1 MIIKNLKSKLITG
14 MFIIATSVALIG
26 CGKKEDGPLEVKI
39 AYFPNITHSQ
49 ALVMKDQNLLQD
61 KLGEEVNVEWINF
74 NAGPDEITAMFAG
87 EIDMGYIGP
96 VPAINA
102 YIKSKGDMNII
113 AGATNAGAVLL
124 TRSDLELSSVK
135 ELAGLTVAIP
145 QLGNTQ
151 HLSLLNLL
159 SENGLV
165 TKDAGGDVDVIAAEN
180 ADIKNL
186 MEQGTIDAALVPEPW
201 GSILELQIGANI
213 LLDYDEVWMEG
224 NYPTAVVIVSK
235 DFLDNHQDIVNQF
248 LEAHEDATL
257 FVNENPEEA
266 KEIINRQI
274 EEVTQKPIEN
284 EVLETALKRLVITSE
299 TSFDV
304 IHEFAKL
311 NLQEGFINELPDENI
326 VNTNIK

>member
-1 MIIKNLKSKLITG
+1 MILV
-14 MFIIATSVALIG
+14 ATSVALIG
-26 CGKKEDGPLEVKI
+26 CGKKEDGPLEVRV

-61 KLGEEVNVEWINF
+61 KLGEEVNVKWFNF

-159 SENGLV
+159 SEHGLV
-165 TKDAGGDVDVIAAEN
+165 TKDAGGDVDVIAAAN

-186 MEQGTIDAALVPEPW
+186 MEQGTVDAALVPEPW
-201 GSILELQIGANI
+201 GSIMELQIGANI

-235 DFLDNHQDIVNQF
+235 DFLDDHEDIVKQF

-266 KEIINRQI
+266 KDIINRQI
-274 EEVTQKPIEN
+274 EEVTQKPIEA

-299 TSFDV
+299 TSYDV
-304 IHEFAKL
+304 INEFAKL

-326 VNTNIK
+326 VNTSIK

>member
-1 MIIKNLKSKLITG
+1 MIIRRLKNVVVGAMLTMMLTLSL
-14 MFIIATSVALIG
+14 AG
-26 CGKKEDGPLEVKI
+26 CGKKKEDGPIDVRV

-49 ALVMKDQNLLQD
+49 ALVMKDQQGLEER
-61 KLGEEVNVEWINF
+61 LGDGYNVEWISF
-74 NAGPDEITAMFAG
+74 NAGPDEVTAIFAG
-87 EIDMGYIGP
+87 EVDLGYIGP

-102 YIKSKGDMNII
+102 YIKSKGDVNII

-124 TRSDLELSSVK
+124 TRSGVNITSVK
-135 ELAGLTVAIP
+135 ELAGKTVAIP

-159 SENGLV
+159 SENNLV
-165 TKDAGGDVDVIAAEN
+165 TKDAGGDVNVVAAAN

-186 MEQGTIDAALVPEPW
+186 MDQGTIDAALVPEPW
-201 GSILELQIGANI
+201 GSIIEKETGANI

-235 DFLDNHQDIVNQF
+235 DFLEDHEDIVAEF
-248 LEAHEDATL
+248 LEEHKEATL
-257 FVNENPEEA
+257 FINENKEEA

-274 EEVTQKPIEN
+274 QEVTQNSIADDILDK
-284 EVLETALKRLVITSE
+284 ALGRLVITDE

-304 IHEFAKL
+304 IKAFAEL
-311 NLQEGFINELPDENI
+311 NLQEGFIDELPDENI
-326 VNTNIK
+326 VRIK